1 MPSIEKN
8 SPPFIISFLT
18 NVIITFIGTFTSVMR
33 VVQSINKLQ
42 FVACNN
48 FKVSFRFFFPSDKQ
62 LEKLDLVVCCDHD
75 LKREESE
82 FGPEFHLRGKR
93 KQTETVFPIF
103 PLAI

>member
-1 MPSIEKN
+1 
-8 SPPFIISFLT
+8 
-18 NVIITFIGTFTSVMR
+18 MR

-48 FKVSFRFFFPSDKQ
+48 FKVSFRFFFPSDKR

-103 PLAI
+103 PLAIYLHKREIRKMRWRLIKLHFQQTKNA